1 MKFSQKMMLV
11 PASRPAPEISE
22 LSALDQAMSN
32 SLNNR
37 SISNVEKLNL
47 YKKVL
52 RKNLAMET
60 NLKQKFYQQENLE
73 NSNEDLSNLDSSKF
87 DSIKLPNTTNYTSKS
102 NDEDEIDYVDIE
114 EIIKAK
120 PEIKQELIRSYH
132 NDDEY
137 TIKKKNTP
145 EKQECQRKW
154 MPYCL
159 RDKKTDKL

>member
-11 PASRPAPEISE
+11 PAGRPAPEISE

-32 SLNNR
+32 ILNNR

-73 NSNEDLSNLDSSKF
+73 NSNEDLSNLDSSKL
-87 DSIKLPNTTNYTSKS
+87 DSTKLDTSKS
-102 NDEDEIDYVDIE
+102 NVEDEIDYVDIE

-132 NDDEY
+132 SDDEY

-145 EKQECQRKW
+145 EKQECQGKW